1 MKILLLLCALLGIYG
16 SAYAQA
22 PKPVD
27 KPAPLPAAVEIT
39 AKADVELIT
48 KARMEL
54 ELAQLRASNL
64 RYELEKALEQARKQL
79 AALEKA
85 EADERSQWQTMI
97 SAMSKI
103 PTEHLNEYQLT
114 EKDGKFTLT
123 RKIPNP

>member
-1 MKILLLLCALLGIYG
+1 MLGAG
-16 SAYAQA
+16 GASYAQA

-27 KPAPLPAAVEIT
+27 KPAPLPASVEIST
-39 AKADVELIT
+39 KSDVDLIT

-54 ELAQLRASNL
+54 EIAQLRASNL
-64 RYELEKALEQARKQL
+64 RYELEKAVEQARKQL